1 MLDRWLMTHGDG
13 WHRRAS
19 LGTAVYINK
28 VGFCRLIVAT
38 IVGRLG
44 NGRVVH
50 ARLGVGG
57 IFFFPFLFFCFVC
70 LFRGRPSRLFCRH
83 NDGTNDKPYD
93 SQKENNGLVTMS
105 RGKQKF

>member
-57 IFFFPFLFFCFVC
+57 IFFFPFLFFVLFVC
-70 LFRGRPSRLFCRH
+70 LGDVRLAFFV
-83 NDGTNDKPYD
+83 D
-93 SQKENNGLVTMS
+93 TMTEQMTS
-105 RGKQKF
+105 HMIVKKKTTDL